1 MRCAW
6 RMCWK
11 RCLGIRWIHAI
22 CDSVVI
28 HAICGIEESCG
39 FYSIFKRSI
48 YSYIQWASFQSILT
62 HALILNAQYI
72 NFPLFI
78 AQFPRISIAKCIF
91 DGSSF
96 SKKKKTWNMC
106 RYRCLYNHN
115 IQTNCFIVMMTNQY
129 DFQRIRD
136 EDINLGPL

>member
-96 SKKKKTWNMC
+96 SKKKKHETCVDIDACIITTFKPNVSSWWW
-106 RYRCLYNHN
+106 R
-115 IQTNCFIVMMTNQY
+115 TNTIFNKFEMKV
-129 DFQRIRD
+129 
-136 EDINLGPL
+136 